1 MIEYTMLILLGI
13 CIGGLVAFLFAP
25 SVWHRAV
32 RLTTRRLE
40 ATMPMSLSEIEA
52 DKDLLRASYAVKIR
66 RLEAGLNAARDKSA
80 NQLVEISRHQME
92 IAELCRQM
100 TKLNADLEERRNAAA
115 VFETTIR
122 KRLPE
127 LEQLVA
133 SANGALDER
142 GANLEDLQQKL
153 ERREEMLRQVRR
165 STVQQQEELA
175 RLRAV
180 LDRQGA
186 DKSGRFKRRPME
198 WGLDEYRS
206 EYDRL
211 NVEMSRM
218 REQLAKASEVEAQY
232 IPTLKREMQ
241 QLAEQ
246 IITSAPAQESVSR
259 DWREHET
266 QNHQQERHKPPRGA
280 PRGQRQTPLVT
291 AKPWPDE
298 AQKEQVP
305 TPIVR
310 TTKLESPEPQT
321 MPPAPAQKEPEQAEA
336 KPDVPSARPPARPAL
351 SDLLANM
358 GKDETD
364 EPQASAPVTAL
375 ASETVPGAPVAA
387 AEKNSAEVES
397 TKSETNEME
406 SEDSASLPLP
416 VQQDSVNSR
425 LDQVFREFLDGPPS
439 MDSTDTATA
448 TASADTEEPPQQDT
462 EKNEAE
468 SAESNTQTLVD
479 RLRLVQER
487 QTG

>member
-25 SVWHRAV
+25 SIWHRAV
-32 RLTTRRLE
+32 RLTTQRLE

-66 RLEAGLNAARDKSA
+66 RLEAGYNAARDKSA

-92 IAELCRQM
+92 IADLRRQM
-100 TKLNADLEERRNAAA
+100 TKLNAELDERRNAAA

-133 SANGALDER
+133 SANNALDER
-142 GANLEDLQQKL
+142 GTNVEDLQQQL
-153 ERREEMLRQVRR
+153 QRREDMLRQVRR
-165 STVQQQEELA
+165 STVQQQEEIA
-175 RLRAV
+175 RLHTV
-180 LDRQGA
+180 LERQGA
-186 DKSGRFKRRPME
+186 DRTGRFRRRPTE

-211 NVEMSRM
+211 NLEMSRM
-218 REQLAKASEVEAQY
+218 REQLTKASEIETQH

-246 IITSAPAQESVSR
+246 IITSTPAQVSATQ

-266 QNHQQERHKPPRGA
+266 QIRQQESHKSPRA
-280 PRGQRQTPLVT
+280 PRGHRQTPLVT
-291 AKPWPDE
+291 SKPWPDE
-298 AQKEQVP
+298 AQKEQAP
-305 TPIVR
+305 PPIVPASKPD
-310 TTKLESPEPQT
+310 TTEPQARSST
-321 MPPAPAQKEPEQAEA
+321 PPMQKEPDQVDT
-336 KPDVPSARPPARPAL
+336 KPDTPAAQPPARPSF
-351 SDLLANM
+351 SDLLANI
-358 GKDETD
+358 GKDDTD
-364 EPQASAPVTAL
+364 DAL
-375 ASETVPGAPVAA
+375 PSPPASESEPAAA
-387 AEKNSAEVES
+387 AENTSAEIEGAKPEVEREAS
-397 TKSETNEME
+397 SSPSSSE
-406 SEDSASLPLP
+406 
-416 VQQDSVNSR
+416 QDSVNSR

-439 MDSTDTATA
+439 SDPANAPAAVTSTDM
-448 TASADTEEPPQQDT
+448 DEPPQQT
-462 EKNEAE
+462 SEKSEDKPAD
-468 SAESNTQTLVD
+468 SNTQALVD

>member
-92 IAELCRQM
+92 IAELRRQ
-100 TKLNADLEERRNAAA
+100 TAKVNSELEERRNAAA

-133 SANGALDER
+133 SANSALDER
-142 GANLEDLQQKL
+142 AADLDDLQRKL
-153 ERREEMLRQVRR
+153 ERREEMLQQVQR
-165 STVQQQEELA
+165 SAALQQEELA

-180 LDRQGA
+180 LERQGV
-186 DKSGRFKRRPME
+186 DKTGRFKRRPME

-211 NVEMSRM
+211 NLEMSRM
-218 REQLAKASEVEAQY
+218 RDQLARASELETHR
-232 IPTLKREMQ
+232 IPVLKREMQ

-246 IITSAPAQESVSR
+246 IIASASARETTGR
-259 DWREHET
+259 DWRERET
-266 QNHQQERHKPPRGA
+266 EIRQQERPQPRPPLA

-291 AKPWPDE
+291 STPWPGE
-298 AQKEQVP
+298 QQKAPAPITQGNSPRPPIMDQAAPAAPAEKPQAFDTIQEGQIPRPLRPNLSALLADAVKNDTA
-305 TPIVR
+305 TPS
-310 TTKLESPEPQT
+310 KPEP
-321 MPPAPAQKEPEQAEA
+321 APSEEEAAAANADGAQMSASEPEAIPA
-336 KPDVPSARPPARPAL
+336 KQEFGSARL
-351 SDLLANM
+351 
-358 GKDETD
+358 DE
-364 EPQASAPVTAL
+364 
-375 ASETVPGAPVAA
+375 
-387 AEKNSAEVES
+387 
-397 TKSETNEME
+397 
-406 SEDSASLPLP
+406 
-416 VQQDSVNSR
+416 
-425 LDQVFREFLDGPPS
+425 VFREILDGASPAAVAEPVTVS
-439 MDSTDTATA
+439 EDRPEQST
-448 TASADTEEPPQQDT
+448 
-462 EKNEAE
+462 AE
-468 SAESNTQTLVD
+468 DNRSKSAENSTKTLVD

>member
-52 DKDLLRASYAVKIR
+52 DKDLLRGTYAVKIR

-92 IAELCRQM
+92 IAELRRQ
-100 TKLNADLEERRNAAA
+100 TVKLNSELEERRNAAA

-127 LEQLVA
+127 LEQLVS
-133 SANGALDER
+133 SANSALDER
-142 GANLEDLQQKL
+142 AADLEDLQQKL
-153 ERREEMLRQVRR
+153 ERREEMLQQVQR
-165 STVQQQEELA
+165 SAALQQEELT
-175 RLRAV
+175 RLRVV
-180 LDRQGA
+180 LERRGE
-186 DKSGRFKRRPME
+186 DKTGRFKRRPME

-211 NVEMSRM
+211 NLEMSRM
-218 REQLAKASEVEAQY
+218 REQLAKASELETQRISV
-232 IPTLKREMQ
+232 LKREMQ

-246 IITSAPAQESVSR
+246 IIASASARDSAGR

-266 QNHQQERHKPPRGA
+266 QIRQQERQQPPQRPPQA

-291 AKPWPDE
+291 ARPWPGNT
-298 AQKEQVP
+298 QKVE
-305 TPIVR
+305 
-310 TTKLESPEPQT
+310 
-321 MPPAPAQKEPEQAEA
+321 APAVIARPPKPETQTVTATLAQSEPSAPEA
-336 KPDVPSARPPARPAL
+336 KPDENAAKPARPNL
-351 SDLLANM
+351 SSLLADAVK
-358 GKDETD
+358 KDVAEAKTSTEEKNQAETD
-364 EPQASAPVTAL
+364 SVKSTASVSST
-375 ASETVPGAPVAA
+375 S
-387 AEKNSAEVES
+387 SAEPDAG
-397 TKSETNEME
+397 TPMF
-406 SEDSASLPLP
+406 
-416 VQQDSVNSR
+416 
-425 LDQVFREFLDGPPS
+425 DQVFREILDGSSP
-439 MDSTDTATA
+439 ATA
-448 TASADTEEPPQQDT
+448 QEKAAETASAETGKPVQQETEEAED
-462 EKNEAE
+462 KAAE
-468 SAESNTQTLVD
+468 SSTMTLVD